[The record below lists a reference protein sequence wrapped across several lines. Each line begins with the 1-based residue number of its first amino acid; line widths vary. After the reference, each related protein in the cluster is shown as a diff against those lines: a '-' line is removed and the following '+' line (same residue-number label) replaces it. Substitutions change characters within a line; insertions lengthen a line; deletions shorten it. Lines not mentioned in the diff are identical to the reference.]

1 MQAASAVSLLSA
13 GVNSYRAGFDMGD
26 EWGLVGEA
34 IGGVINYDRGI
45 PKFRCAGA
53 CPWPDPVRAPATCAA
68 SAAARFANVIDKQ
81 KFTIEVDDRQFL
93 YYLVRCTFSS
103 CSFV

>member
-1 MQAASAVSLLSA
+1 M
-13 GVNSYRAGFDMGD
+13 NSYRAGFDMGD

-53 CPWPDPVRAPATCAA
+53 CPWPDPVRARDLR
-68 SAAARFANVIDKQ
+68 SF
-81 KFTIEVDDRQFL
+81 
-93 YYLVRCTFSS
+93 RC
-103 CSFV
+103 CSELP